1 MVKNKIRQMRKEKG
15 LTLQELSQALK
26 ENGIKL
32 SASSLIKYERGER
45 TPSLEN
51 WLNLSKFFNVP
62 LAYLQGR
69 SDVKDPIS
77 DRNKL
82 VHGLTELNKEEVFKL
97 LNQSFEVM
105 FENNQVAEYFKISNA
120 VLNDSNDPSYKYLKE
135 LESNITDISKLKTF
149 VYLIDEILDMF
160 LRANNKTDQDSVN
173 AYKKLEKLVDE
184 YTQANHSQL
193 NDKSSKK

>member
-1 MVKNKIRQMRKEKG
+1 MKNRLKQLRTEKG
-15 LTLQELSQALK
+15 LTLDDIQKQT
-26 ENGIKL
+26 GINRATYNNYESGKTEPKL
-32 SASSLIKYERGER
+32 E
-45 TPSLEN
+45 T
-51 WLNLSKFFNVP
+51 WMNLSSFFNVP

-69 SDVKDPIS
+69 SDVKNPIS

-82 VHGLTELNKEEVFKL
+82 VHDLTELNKEEFFKL
-97 LNQSFEVM
+97 LNKSFDVM
-105 FENNQVAEYFKISNA
+105 YENNQVAEYFKISNA

-135 LESNITDISKLKTF
+135 LESNITDISKLETF

>member
-1 MVKNKIRQMRKEKG
+1 MKNRLKKLRIEKG
-15 LTLQELSQALK
+15 LTLDDIQKQT
-26 ENGIKL
+26 GINRATYNNYESGKTEPKL
-32 SASSLIKYERGER
+32 E
-45 TPSLEN
+45 T
-51 WLNLSKFFNVP
+51 WMNLSSFFNVP

-82 VHGLTELNKEEVFKL
+82 VHDLTELNKEEFFKL
-97 LNQSFEVM
+97 LNQSFDVM
-105 FENNQVAEYFKISNA
+105 YENNQVAEYFKISNA

-173 AYKKLEKLVDE
+173 AYKKLQKLVDE

-193 NDKSSKK
+193 DTKSSKK

>member
-1 MVKNKIRQMRKEKG
+1 MKNRLKQLRTEKG
-15 LTLQELSQALK
+15 LTLDDIQKQT
-26 ENGIKL
+26 GINRATYNNYESGKTEPKL
-32 SASSLIKYERGER
+32 E
-45 TPSLEN
+45 T
-51 WLNLSKFFNVP
+51 WMNLSSFFNVP

-69 SDVKDPIS
+69 SDVKNPIS

-82 VHGLTELNKEEVFKL
+82 VHDLTELNKEEFFKL
-97 LNQSFEVM
+97 LNQSFDVM
-105 FENNQVAEYFKISNA
+105 YENNQVAEYFKISNA

-135 LESNITDISKLKTF
+135 LESNITDISKLETF

>member
-82 VHGLTELNKEEVFKL
+82 VHDLTELNKEEVFKL
-97 LNQSFEVM
+97 LNQSFDVM
-105 FENNQVAEYFKISNA
+105 YENNQVAEYFKISNA

-135 LESNITDISKLKTF
+135 LESNITDISKLETF

>member
-1 MVKNKIRQMRKEKG
+1 MKNRLKQLRTEKG
-15 LTLQELSQALK
+15 LTLDDIQKQT
-26 ENGIKL
+26 GINRATYNNYESGKTEPKL
-32 SASSLIKYERGER
+32 E
-45 TPSLEN
+45 T
-51 WLNLSKFFNVP
+51 WMNLSSFFNVP

-69 SDVKDPIS
+69 SDVKNPIS

-82 VHGLTELNKEEVFKL
+82 LHGLTELNKEEVFKL
-97 LNQSFEVM
+97 LNQSFDVM

>member
-1 MVKNKIRQMRKEKG
+1 MKNRLKKLRIEKG
-15 LTLQELSQALK
+15 LTLDDIQKQT
-26 ENGIKL
+26 GINRATYNNYESGKTEPKL
-32 SASSLIKYERGER
+32 E
-45 TPSLEN
+45 T
-51 WLNLSKFFNVP
+51 WMNLSNFFNVP

-82 VHGLTELNKEEVFKL
+82 VHDLTELNKEEFFKL
-97 LNQSFEVM
+97 LNQSFDVM
-105 FENNQVAEYFKISNA
+105 YENNQVAEYFKISNA

-149 VYLIDEILDMF
+149 VYLIDEIFDMF

-173 AYKKLEKLVDE
+173 AYKKLKKLVDE

-193 NDKSSKK
+193 DTKSSKK

>member
-97 LNQSFEVM
+97 LNQSFDVM

>member
-1 MVKNKIRQMRKEKG
+1 MNILKNRLKQLRTEKG
-15 LTLQELSQALK
+15 LTLDDIQKQT
-26 ENGIKL
+26 GINRATYNNYESGKTEPKL
-32 SASSLIKYERGER
+32 E
-45 TPSLEN
+45 T
-51 WLNLSKFFNVP
+51 WMNLSSFFNVP

-82 VHGLTELNKEEVFKL
+82 VHDLTELNKEEAFKL
-97 LNQSFEVM
+97 LNQSFDVM

-120 VLNDSNDPSYKYLKE
+120 VLSDSNDSSYKYLKE

-173 AYKKLEKLVDE
+173 AYKKLKKLVDE

>member
-1 MVKNKIRQMRKEKG
+1 MKNRLKQLRTEKG
-15 LTLQELSQALK
+15 LTLDDIQKQT
-26 ENGIKL
+26 GINRATYNNYESGKTEPKL
-32 SASSLIKYERGER
+32 E
-45 TPSLEN
+45 T
-51 WLNLSKFFNVP
+51 WMNLSSFFNVP

-82 VHGLTELNKEEVFKL
+82 VHDLTELNKEEAFKL
-97 LNQSFEVM
+97 LNQSFDVM

-120 VLNDSNDPSYKYLKE
+120 VLSDSNDSSYKYLKE

-173 AYKKLEKLVDE
+173 AYKKLKKLVDE

>member
-69 SDVKDPIS
+69 SDIKDPINE
-77 DRNKL
+77 RNKL
-82 VHGLTELNKEEVFKL
+82 IQNVNNLSDQDMLKL
-97 LNQSFEVM
+97 LNKAFGVKY
-105 FENNQVAEYFKISNA
+105 ENEKIAEYFKISNA
-120 VLNDSNDPSYKYLKE
+120 VLSDLGTVRYNYRKK
-135 LESNITDISKLKTF
+135 LESNITDTDQFQTF
-149 VYLIDEILDMF
+149 VYYIETIFDMF
-160 LRANNKTDQDSVN
+160 LRASNETDENSVN
-173 AYKKLEKLVDE
+173 DYKKIQKLVDE

-193 NDKSSKK
+193 DTKSSKK